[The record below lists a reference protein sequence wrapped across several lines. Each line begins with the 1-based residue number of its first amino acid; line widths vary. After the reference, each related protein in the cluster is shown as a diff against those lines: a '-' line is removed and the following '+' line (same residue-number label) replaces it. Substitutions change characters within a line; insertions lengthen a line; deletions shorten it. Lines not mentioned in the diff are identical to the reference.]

1 MADSRSRKG
10 LTNYEEEQIEQ
21 IAIWKS
27 QPPNPVAELWN
38 LVVLQAT
45 KIVTKL
51 VPETAVRLA
60 IESSYTAAEKL
71 AGRGSIARRANV
83 GDITELQDKPLEECD
98 RLAGEVA
105 MLARAIATAEGV
117 VTGAGG
123 AITTAI
129 DVPLLFASALRTIV
143 RIGYCYGY
151 PADAPNDRYFN
162 LGVLTIATAGSLAM
176 RLERLDQLKD
186 LEEILIEETQVDVI
200 RSELLS
206 FLFQLEVFEDI
217 PGIGV
222 ISGALMNLSFMH
234 RVDVTAR
241 KVFQERWLKDNGKV
255 AEIAPMEELAR
266 NLAVGWSGLAGR
278 ALYSAVHKI
287 SFGVTLPGYMA
298 ASLWRGVGFTNVLPG
313 HELTPT
319 TGIAISG

>member
-1 MADSRSRKG
+1 
-10 LTNYEEEQIEQ
+10 
-21 IAIWKS
+21 
-27 QPPNPVAELWN
+27 
-38 LVVLQAT
+38 
-45 KIVTKL
+45 
-51 VPETAVRLA
+51 
-60 IESSYTAAEKL
+60 
-71 AGRGSIARRANV
+71 
-83 GDITELQDKPLEECD
+83 
-98 RLAGEVA
+98 
-105 MLARAIATAEGV
+105 
-117 VTGAGG
+117 
-123 AITTAI
+123 
-129 DVPLLFASALRTIV
+129 V

-151 PADAPNDRYFN
+151 PADTPKDRYFN
-162 LGVLTIATAGSLAM
+162 LGILTIATAGSLAI

-255 AEIAPMEELAR
+255 AEIAPAEELAR

-278 ALYSAVHKI
+278 ALYSTVHKV

-298 ASLWRGVGFTNVLPG
+298 ASLWRGIGLTNILPG
-313 HELTPT
+313 HRRPSL
-319 TGIAISG
+319 A